1 MLNRTNGFRALM
13 KFFGKA
19 YGYLASPGDFVPE
32 RNFLELFNRVQADW
46 NSFNVT
52 NYRPGT
58 SGEVELR
65 RFLDRSI
72 FG

>member
-13 KFFGKA
+13 KFFGKV
-19 YGYLASPGDFVPE
+19 YGFLASPGDFVPQE
-32 RNFLELFNRVQADW
+32 KFLELFYRVHADW
-46 NSFNVT
+46 DSFSVT